1 MSLGVVRNL
10 QPSGDD
16 DDDDDD
22 DDGGDGDDDDG
33 GDGDVI
39 GDGILMLGAP
49 TWGWRSHTEVKVQN
63 QN

>member
-33 GDGDVI
+33 GDGDDELSVRWV
-39 GDGILMLGAP
+39 GGNRILGGPSVAAL
-49 TWGWRSHTEVKVQN
+49 
-63 QN
+63 